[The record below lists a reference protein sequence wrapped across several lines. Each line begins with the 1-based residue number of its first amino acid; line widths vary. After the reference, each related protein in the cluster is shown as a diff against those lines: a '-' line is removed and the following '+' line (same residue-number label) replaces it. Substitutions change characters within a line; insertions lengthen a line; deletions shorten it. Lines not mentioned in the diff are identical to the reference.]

1 MERNIK
7 EIDYLYQTYH
17 DHLMETG
24 LLRGFQPDD
33 INDVISNLFLDL
45 IEKKIQLTEIKNP
58 KAYLSV
64 AFKNR
69 LIDFT
74 RSKEKQ
80 KISGELPE
88 LLHFSD
94 DTDVSMLE
102 KIQENNELI
111 NAIKAAFENLP
122 KRAKYILYLKYY
134 EGLSTEEIA
143 VKTNFTKRTV
153 YNYLFIAIKLLRKD
167 LNQSHPDL
175 SFLNLLSLLPAA
187 LFLQILLQKQVN

>member
-1 MERNIK
+1 MDSNIK

-45 IEKKIQLTEIKNP
+45 IEKEIPLNEIKNP

-64 AFKNR
+64 ALKNR

-74 RSKEKQ
+74 RSQEKQ
-80 KISGELPE
+80 RIAGDLPE
-88 LLHFSD
+88 LMDFPD

-102 KIQENNELI
+102 RIQENNELI
-111 NAIKAAFENLP
+111 NAITTAFEKLP

-134 EGLSTEEIA
+134 EGLTTEEIA
-143 VKTNFTKRTV
+143 IKTNFTKRTV

-175 SFLNLLSLLPAA
+175 NILNLLSLLPAA
-187 LFLQILLQKQVN
+187 LFLQILIQKQVN